1 MLQICNVLELNP
13 GRYYKWRRMLKEYG
27 YPFLINKKSR
37 AQGCPHKLLEFERQR
52 IIGYAL
58 KHSDIR
64 HRKLCYAMQ
73 DDGVAYVS
81 PSTVYR
87 VLRDEGLIAQYELPK
102 KRNADGSVGARKPND
117 IWHMDIT
124 YIPVEKKHAYLITVL
139 DGYSRY
145 PVHHEL
151 SQTMTADD
159 MQGVMSRALAKA
171 GLFQAPPEQRP
182 ALISDNGTQLVAKSF
197 QKFLNT
203 WDIEHRRIAV
213 RHPESNGKIEVF
225 HRTIKYERVYVK
237 EQYKTYYEAKDD
249 LDQFIRYYAEER
261 LHQGIG
267 FVTPLSKYNGKAEK
281 IVSKRKHNHQKAIE
295 KRKQENRMRKQSQ
308 VA

>member
-1 MLQICNVLELNP
+1 MSHVCRILKLHP
-13 GRYYKWRRMLKEYG
+13 GRYYRWRRLFKAHGFES
-27 YPFLINKKSR
+27 LINKKSR
-37 AQGCPHKLLEFERQR
+37 AHSCPHKLLESERQR
-52 IIGYAL
+52 IIDYAL
-58 KHSDIR
+58 KYPDLR

-87 VLRDEGLIAQYELPK
+87 VLKDKGLISQYELPK
-102 KRNADGSVGARKPND
+102 KRSVDGSVKVKKPND
-117 IWHMDIT
+117 VWHIDIT
-124 YIPVEKKHAYLITVL
+124 YIPVAQRHAYLITVL
-139 DGYSRY
+139 DGYSRD

-171 GLFQAPPEQRP
+171 GLFEVPAAERP
-182 ALISDNGTQLVAKSF
+182 ALVSDNGTQLVANSF

-225 HRTIKYERVYVK
+225 HKTIKYERVYVK
-237 EQYKTYYEAKDD
+237 EQYETFYEARDD
-249 LDQFIRYYAEER
+249 LDEFIRYYAEER

-267 FVTPLSKYNGKAEK
+267 FVTPESRYNGKAEK
-281 IVSKRKHNHQKAIE
+281 IVSRRKQNHQKAIE
-295 KRKQENRMRKQSQ
+295 QRKQKNRMHKPQQ